1 MRFGYTI
8 RRKIRDPKIV
18 IGEILE
24 IVYIRKE
31 KRTVGSFE
39 RRKSGGGK
47 RKSFHG
53 FSTRGGA
60 TFVLAQQLETRWKM
74 KMEKGLVAD
83 EIFFRVSIGNIVSK
97 FCFQKR
103 KGREIYFS
111 PLKIHYPRNRTNR
124 NIQNERRNILEEILD
139 RRLSSR
145 EQIFTNS
152 IESTVRSF
160 LSRQQQLDTVFPST
174 QLLLLYRHRYY
185 YYYYYY

>member
-8 RRKIRDPKIV
+8 RRKMRDPKIV

-60 TFVLAQQLETRWKM
+60 TFVLAQQLETRWKV

-111 PLKIHYPRNRTNR
+111 PLKILHYPRNRTNR

-139 RRLSSR
+139 RSR

-185 YYYYYY
+185 YYYYY